1 MNKEELLRYALD
13 TYGTEPEYLWQKYPN
28 SFVLRHANNRKWFAV
43 ALDVDRRRLGLPGE
57 GVVYVLDV
65 KCGPILG
72 GSFLGTPGVV
82 PAWHMNKSQWLG
94 VLLDGSAQDELIRQ
108 LLDISYDMTK
118 GRI

>member
-1 MNKEELLRYALD
+1 M
-13 TYGTEPEYLWQKYPN
+13 
-28 SFVLRHANNRKWFAV
+28 
-43 ALDVDRRRLGLPGE
+43 
-57 GVVYVLDV
+57 LDV

-72 GSFLGTPGVV
+72 GSFLGAPGVV

-94 VLLDGSAQDELIRQ
+94 VLLDGSAEDDLVRQ